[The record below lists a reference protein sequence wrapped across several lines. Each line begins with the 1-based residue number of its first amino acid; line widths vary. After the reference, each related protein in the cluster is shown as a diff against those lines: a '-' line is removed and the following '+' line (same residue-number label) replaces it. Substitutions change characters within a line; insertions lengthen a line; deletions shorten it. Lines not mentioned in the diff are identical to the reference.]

1 MKDTHYICPGEV
13 MLLNTGN
20 TIGLDESGSTMT
32 QIILAVKEIEL
43 HCLPFLFLV
52 LQGEATRFS

>member
-43 HCLPFLFLV
+43 HCLPFLFLSYRT
-52 LQGEATRFS
+52 Q